1 MCAAMLQRFPEQ
13 SDKIVVV
20 RSDKISMEQFMQDE
34 KSPPIF
40 VLASKKFA
48 HNIGSLQKRA
58 HVIIAQAKEGVRPQN
73 IIQLQSATRNPNF
86 ILLNRISSHGIAQ
99 ELEAEDMKVP
109 GRIARQWARE
119 SGRSVT
125 VLRRRMTSNPAIAS
139 PPWINPPW
147 PKNTDAMVIAALA
160 GEWDSAEKHDQNF
173 LANIAGVDYMK
184 FEEEINKFRHID
196 DAPVEKIGSTWGV
209 KSRIDALLGVA
220 NSIASANMEPFWK
233 NVGDIFRIQNSADHI
248 SGERQLSPS
257 THKHTVLHYSNTLF
271 SSIADTLVLLAVY
284 HQQITAC
291 DNIKAKVDSVVR
303 ETLKGAGSNHW
314 NFLDTILPRL
324 AEASPDVFMSA
335 LERDLQKNIP
345 DTATMFS
352 SVNHTGILWALE
364 TLAWDKRF
372 LHRVIKILAKMT
384 EKHLPLPARYTNT
397 PANTLLSFFR
407 AWYPQCGVNIDE
419 RVKLFEQLRQN
430 YPNTAWHLSLQ
441 ILNRQDVAFSNPLP
455 RWSGILEFANRK
467 VTYGEIA
474 KMRAAAFKIMTD
486 FVDGN
491 QEKIAIILDMFES
504 FDEKQMQEI
513 IQIAEVWQENAE
525 EVAWADMDERIIK
538 NIHLCNL
545 RSEGKNIKRYTA
557 LVKMFEAL
565 RRKKILQNPVLRH
578 KWLFSKEWVGLP
590 DYSQREETGEDLRRR
605 RINAIC
611 DIHKAQQS
619 AGIFQIAADCGV
631 PRIVGVAVADGLV
644 KNDNDRMQWAS
655 GAIES
660 SMETQ
665 HKRSF
670 MAGVFSGVTQWG
682 TFASF
687 GFTWAEKKKWSD
699 DNILAFAQALRP
711 CVDIWDAIDSACLES
726 IRLKYWQGNVGLWD
740 RKDLPRFVAEMIKIG
755 RSDIALDSA
764 VAYKFQG
771 VNADVVM
778 KILFQLLP
786 EQGAQFSSSGRISS
800 HEIGRG
806 ISYITRADVASEDEK
821 IRLEI
826 AYFDTLR
833 YSKYQPTAIFKRLAT
848 DPSFFIDAV
857 CQIEGESEIAN
868 KYWNILHDWNIPPGC
883 VGPEDFNYVQF
894 ADWMKKTRELAD
906 KAGCLKQ
913 IDMQIGEILRHL
925 PKGDGKLIFPE
936 NVLQWLEKHG
946 TEEMFSALSTSYF
959 NSRGIYSKSF
969 DDGGG
974 QERKIAD
981 KYRNIGESLPSDYP
995 RLAKVFTDLAS
1006 SYEEMAK
1013 YQDTDAELRDR
1024 RWN

>member
-1 MCAAMLQRFPEQ
+1 MKRITSDDLNSWADKIEARGNFPIFIRKLILSTLVERDGSNVKHIHFPEKASINKKRGVDGELFVVKGNAWVPDGETVWELSCEQTRKIKTKADHDYNKRKPIEHAIYVFATPRQWAGKANWAKEKSKEGKWKEVRVLDADDLAAWLDVSVSARVWMEHELWGRDATDYLSTDQAWEQWAGVTEPPLSHGLILAEREHSIKVMKKWIEQDHPGDFFHVYADSCNEAVAFVCAAMLQRFPEQ

-48 HNIGSLQKRA
+48 HNIGSLQKCA

-441 ILNRQDVAFSNPLP
+441 ILNRQDVAFQTLS
-455 RWSGILEFANRK
+455 
-467 VTYGEIA
+467 
-474 KMRAAAFKIMTD
+474 RA
-486 FVDGN
+486 G
-491 QEKIAIILDMFES
+491 
-504 FDEKQMQEI
+504 
-513 IQIAEVWQENAE
+513 
-525 EVAWADMDERIIK
+525 
-538 NIHLCNL
+538 
-545 RSEGKNIKRYTA
+545 
-557 LVKMFEAL
+557 
-565 RRKKILQNPVLRH
+565 
-578 KWLFSKEWVGLP
+578 
-590 DYSQREETGEDLRRR
+590 
-605 RINAIC
+605 
-611 DIHKAQQS
+611 
-619 AGIFQIAADCGV
+619 
-631 PRIVGVAVADGLV
+631 
-644 KNDNDRMQWAS
+644 
-655 GAIES
+655 
-660 SMETQ
+660 
-665 HKRSF
+665 
-670 MAGVFSGVTQWG
+670 
-682 TFASF
+682 
-687 GFTWAEKKKWSD
+687 
-699 DNILAFAQALRP
+699 LAF
-711 CVDIWDAIDSACLES
+711 
-726 IRLKYWQGNVGLWD
+726 
-740 RKDLPRFVAEMIKIG
+740 
-755 RSDIALDSA
+755 
-764 VAYKFQG
+764 
-771 VNADVVM
+771 
-778 KILFQLLP
+778 
-786 EQGAQFSSSGRISS
+786 
-800 HEIGRG
+800 
-806 ISYITRADVASEDEK
+806 
-821 IRLEI
+821 
-826 AYFDTLR
+826 
-833 YSKYQPTAIFKRLAT
+833 
-848 DPSFFIDAV
+848 
-857 CQIEGESEIAN
+857 
-868 KYWNILHDWNIPPGC
+868 
-883 VGPEDFNYVQF
+883 
-894 ADWMKKTRELAD
+894 
-906 KAGCLKQ
+906 
-913 IDMQIGEILRHL
+913 
-925 PKGDGKLIFPE
+925 
-936 NVLQWLEKHG
+936 
-946 TEEMFSALSTSYF
+946 
-959 NSRGIYSKSF
+959 
-969 DDGGG
+969 
-974 QERKIAD
+974 
-981 KYRNIGESLPSDYP
+981 
-995 RLAKVFTDLAS
+995 
-1006 SYEEMAK
+1006 
-1013 YQDTDAELRDR
+1013 
-1024 RWN
+1024 